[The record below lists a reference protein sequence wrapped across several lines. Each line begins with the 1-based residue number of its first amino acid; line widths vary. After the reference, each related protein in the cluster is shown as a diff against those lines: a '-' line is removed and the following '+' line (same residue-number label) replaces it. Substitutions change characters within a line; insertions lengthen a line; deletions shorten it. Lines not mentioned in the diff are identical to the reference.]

1 MADPVLTAAPH
12 APRTAAPPAG
22 PGGLTGAL
30 ARAPLGVL
38 TAYAAV
44 VSFGV
49 YFCMYAFRKPFDA
62 VQFSGTKFLGTDVEL
77 KTACVIAQVIG
88 YMLSKYL
95 GTKVCSEAAAGRRAF
110 LLVGLILFAECAL
123 VLFGYAPAAL
133 KPAAMFLNGLPL
145 GMVWG
150 LCVRYLEGRR
160 ASEVMVAGLS
170 CSYIIAGA
178 VTRDIGRDLVMRTWG
193 VPEAW
198 MPVVTGLLFL
208 GPFVLAVALLN
219 QLPAPSAADVAARA
233 ERVPMNGRQRRAFL
247 VHFGA
252 GFGLLSAAYF
262 FLTALRDFRDH
273 YGIELFDA
281 LGLSGQRAI
290 FTRTEL
296 WAMFGVMGVLA
307 VLTLVRDNRRALVA
321 VYAVIVGGF
330 ALIGAATVAFRA
342 GALPGYGWMAAVGL
356 GMYLA
361 YVPFGAV
368 LFERMMA
375 ASRFNGTAVFAI
387 QFADGIGYTGSVL
400 FQLFRDLAFGQFNRL
415 EFFTPY
421 ALVVSVAGVLLMTAS
436 GVLVIRTAGRGA
448 ANPDGSGS

>member
-1 MADPVLTAAPH
+1 MSATTRTEPPARGLSAVLT
-12 APRTAAPPAG
+12 
-22 PGGLTGAL
+22 
-30 ARAPLGVL
+30 RAPLGVF

-44 VSFGV
+44 VAFGV

-62 VQFSGTKFLGTDVEL
+62 VKFGGLKYLGTDVEL

-88 YMLSKYL
+88 YMVSKYL
-95 GTKVCSEAAAGRRAF
+95 GTRVCSEAATGRRAY
-110 LLVGLILFAECAL
+110 LLVGLIVFAECAL
-123 VLFGYAPAAL
+123 VLFGWLPPAF

-170 CSYIIAGA
+170 CSYIVAGA
-178 VTRDIGRDLVMRTWG
+178 ATRDIGRDLVMKTWG
-193 VPEAW
+193 VTEAW
-198 MPVVTGLLFL
+198 MPGATGLLFL

-219 QLPAPSAADVAARA
+219 QLPPPSEADIALRA
-233 ERVPMNGRQRRAFL
+233 ERVPMDRRRRRAFL
-247 VHFGA
+247 AHFGT
-252 GFGLLSAAYF
+252 GFALLLGAYF
-262 FLTALRDFRDH
+262 LLTALRDFRDH
-273 YGIELFDA
+273 YGAELFDA
-281 LGLSGQRAI
+281 LGLGGQRAI

-296 WAMFGVMGVLA
+296 WATFGVMGVLA
-307 VLTLVRDNRRALVA
+307 VLNLVRDHRRALVA

-330 ALIGAATVAFRA
+330 ALVGAATVAFRA
-342 GALPGYGWMAAVGL
+342 GVLPGYWWMAAVGL

-375 ASRFNGTAVFAI
+375 ASRFGGTAVFAI
-387 QFADGIGYTGSVL
+387 QLADGVGYTGSVL
-400 FQLFRDLAFGQFNRL
+400 FQLLRDIAFGRFNRL

-421 ALVVSVAGVLLMTAS
+421 ALIVSALGVLLMTAS
-436 GVLVIRTAGRGA
+436 GVLVIRTATHTG
-448 ANPDGSGS
+448 PPPTDGIEV